1 MENNYSSFG
10 LVGFYNEGTD
20 SLDSYISKCSE
31 NGVALWFNKFEYFD
45 KMKKKDLIKKGDD
58 IIMFSR
64 GGCERYYRVGIDG
77 KLCGSD
83 GIILDKGKRNL
94 DIWGMRDVE
103 RVLERLQLS
112 KFI

>member
-1 MENNYSSFG
+1 MICSAIAPSFIPVE
-10 LVGFYNEGTD
+10 LKKTAFFF
-20 SLDSYISKCSE
+20 SE
-31 NGVALWFNKFEYFD
+31 
-45 KMKKKDLIKKGDD
+45 KKDLIKKGDD

-103 RVLERLQLS
+103 SVLERLQLS